1 MTSPHAVALELT
13 GPILT
18 PEALLGKYTNDVV
31 LQKAFYQVIL
41 KLLIINSNINDIVC
55 VVCDRLN
62 SAMMWPEEAAMAQTE
77 TGVISHREDAA
88 TSTRYL
94 DNRTALTVST
104 LWLALLRL
112 WLMNFSDNPFFT
124 PQTSDF
130 FLAYWLGRGIAPL
143 LLVVCLHA
151 LPLTQSTL
159 KRTIVPSAAAAAI
172 CGTIASSAWPTE
184 FSGIAVGCAF
194 LGFAGMGWIYVC
206 WNEIYAPLRIYEVA
220 LSVMMSLILSSVGA
234 FLFAIL
240 PDIAQQGFTF
250 VVPPLCAW
258 ASTRYI
264 ANPAR
269 VVIDAAPFSVYPK
282 DKMFSQVGAWFIML
296 ALYAVVLGF
305 VNQLPEE
312 VLFPLSP
319 LLSYL
324 VYNTISIVLAA
335 LFVLFVLGKR
345 QLVSTKAFWTVLIAS
360 IGLSFILIIAY
371 PEAGPVVVSVFSS
384 IRYVAAGYINIKL
397 VDISH
402 HVRIP
407 LYALFA
413 IGWGI
418 IELGM
423 TLGTSIARI
432 AIGYFDLGLDLVLIS
447 ILALLAMCL
456 LLLSDNSHLSD
467 YPLGTILQ
475 RASDDAEGPMREVGE
490 TSLELD
496 DPDTRLRTQCQRLV
510 DQHGLTERET
520 EIVFLIA
527 QGFTQSYVAQS
538 LLISHNT
545 VRSHMKHIYTKLDIH
560 SKNELLNIL
569 NNQPSVDVQPH

>member
-1 MTSPHAVALELT
+1 MT
-13 GPILT
+13 
-18 PEALLGKYTNDVV
+18 
-31 LQKAFYQVIL
+31 
-41 KLLIINSNINDIVC
+41 
-55 VVCDRLN
+55 
-62 SAMMWPEEAAMAQTE
+62 QTE
-77 TGVISHREDAA
+77 TGGASHREGVVS
-88 TSTRYL
+88 STRYL
-94 DNRTALTVST
+94 DKRTALVVST

-112 WLMNFSDNPFFT
+112 WMMNFSDNPFFT

-130 FLAYWLGRGIAPL
+130 FFAYWLGRGIAPL

-151 LPLTQSTL
+151 LPLTQATL
-159 KRTIVPSAAAAAI
+159 KRTIIPSAAAAAI
-172 CGTIASSAWPTE
+172 CGTIACSTWPTE
-184 FSGIAVGCAF
+184 LSGIAVACAF
-194 LGFAGMGWIYVC
+194 LGFAGMGWMYVC

-220 LSVMMSLILSSVGA
+220 LSVMASLILSSVGA

-240 PDIAQQGFTF
+240 PGIAQQGFTF

-258 ASTRYI
+258 ATIRYI

-269 VVIDAAPFSVYPK
+269 TPINAAPFSVYPK
-282 DKMFSQVGAWFIML
+282 DKMFSQVGSWFIML

-312 VLFPLSP
+312 ALFPLSP

-345 QLVSTKAFWTVLIAS
+345 QLVSTKAFWSVLIAS

-371 PEAGPVVVSVFSS
+371 PEAAPVVVSVFSS

-407 LYALFA
+407 LYTLFA

-423 TLGTSIARI
+423 ILGTSIARI

-447 ILALLAMCL
+447 IMALLAMCL
-456 LLLSDNSHLSD
+456 LLLSDNSRLSD
-467 YPLGTILQ
+467 YPLGTIL
-475 RASDDAEGPMREVGE
+475 RTASDNADERTQHVDNV
-490 TSLELD
+490 SLELD
-496 DPDTRLRTQCQRLV
+496 DPDARLRAQCQRLI
-510 DQHGLTERET
+510 DQYGLTERET

-560 SKNELLNIL
+560 SKNELLSIL
-569 NNQPSVDVQPH
+569 SQSPLDSSSH